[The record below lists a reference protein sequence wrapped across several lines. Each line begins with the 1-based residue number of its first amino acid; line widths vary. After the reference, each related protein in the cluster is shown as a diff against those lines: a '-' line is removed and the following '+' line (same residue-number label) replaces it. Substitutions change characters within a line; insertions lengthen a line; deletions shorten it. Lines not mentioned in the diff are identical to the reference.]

1 MSAESIATLKKYF
14 AVPYGGHAFIF
25 TNPVTLTDVQQHTFT
40 EILSHKNAVDAQ
52 GLPGHSVALLIIE
65 AAKKHMNGLDGKQ
78 ILDVGGNTGYI
89 SFLASEAGATA
100 TMIERDTGQ
109 VTVAKAMADIR
120 GLKVNI
126 INDSIQNYLE
136 SNQEHFDC
144 AFMLNMFDQML
155 REDETTAW
163 QSLKQISERAK
174 TLFLM
179 MGRSEQIPKTNGHAT
194 GTPLI
199 PAPVLSR
206 HDKPDYE
213 VILEKTVYKNYKVLA
228 TDVYGKRQLQVYW

>member
-1 MSAESIATLKKYF
+1 MSANNIEILKKYF
-14 AVPYGGHAFIF
+14 SIPYGGHVFIF
-25 TNPVTLTDVQQHTFT
+25 TNPVTLLDIQQNTFT

-52 GLPGHSVALLIIE
+52 GLPGHSMALLIIE
-65 AAKKHMNGLDGKQ
+65 AVKKHMNGLDGKQ

-89 SFLASEAGATA
+89 SFLAVEAGANA
-100 TMIERDTGQ
+100 TMIERDTVQ
-109 VTVAKAMADIR
+109 ATVAKAMADVR

-126 INDSIQNYLE
+126 INDSIQNYLN
-136 SNQEHFDC
+136 SNQDKFDC

-163 QSLKQISERAK
+163 QVLKQISERAK

-199 PAPVLSR
+199 AAPVLSR
-206 HDKPDYE
+206 HDKTDYE
-213 VILEKTVYKNYKVLA
+213 VILEKTMYNNYKILS
-228 TDVYGKRQLQVYW
+228 TNIYGSRQLQAYY